1 MINNYTLFNSNH
13 TANTNTRPSSDFSN
27 QVVGEKQS
35 SNSIDKNNATVV
47 APQKNLHLSSR
58 AEKLNALSNEFF
70 KGGALTVIDVNALVE
85 RTYELGFIS
94 KNDYLKLSENSVS
107 NETDNKIEKTS
118 STTLIDYINEFKE
131 RLDKL
136 DDKELEQATPEEKE
150 SLVAMIKSLNSAQR
164 ILSDVEEAKR
174 LPNFKS
180 DLKETI
186 LIFKDI
192 ISSQA
197 FNTMALDDK
206 VNLTNITKTLEIV
219 DQLSPQRLNNKKVDQ
234 YIEISLK

>member
-1 MINNYTLFNSNH
+1 MINNYSLFNANH
-13 TANTNTRPSSDFSN
+13 TANTNTRTSNDFSN
-27 QVVGEKQS
+27 QVVGEKHS
-35 SNSIDKNNATVV
+35 SNTIDRNDTTAVV
-47 APQKNLHLSSR
+47 PQINLHLSSR

-70 KGGALTVIDVNALVE
+70 KGSSLTAVDVNSLVE

-94 KNDYLKLSENSVS
+94 KNEYLKLSENTVS
-107 NETDNKIEKTS
+107 EEVDNRIEKTS
-118 STTLIDYINEFKE
+118 TATLIDYINEFKE

-136 DDKELEQATPEEKE
+136 DNEVLEQASLEERD
-150 SLVAMIKSLNSAQR
+150 SLAAMKKSLDSAQS
-164 ILSDVEEAKR
+164 ILSDVEEAKL

-180 DLKETI
+180 DLEDTI

-197 FNTMALDDK
+197 FNAMALDDK

-219 DQLSPQRLNNKKVDQ
+219 NQLSPQRLNNKKVNQ
-234 YIEISLK
+234 YIDISLK

>member
-1 MINNYTLFNSNH
+1 MINNNTWLNPTHTTSTNARTNSDYSSQVTNDKQSLNSFENSNT
-13 TANTNTRPSSDFSN
+13 TA
-27 QVVGEKQS
+27 VV
-35 SNSIDKNNATVV
+35 
-47 APQKNLHLSSR
+47 PQENLHLSSR

-70 KGGALTVIDVNALVE
+70 KSGALTAIDVNALVE

-94 KNDYLKLSENSVS
+94 KNEYLKLSENSVS
-107 NETDNKIEKTS
+107 EETGNKMEKTS
-118 STTLIDYINEFKE
+118 TTTLIDYIYEFKE

-150 SLVAMIKSLNSAQR
+150 SLAAMIKSLNSAQR

-186 LIFKDI
+186 LIFKY
-192 ISSQA
+192 
-197 FNTMALDDK
+197 LC
-206 VNLTNITKTLEIV
+206 
-219 DQLSPQRLNNKKVDQ
+219 
-234 YIEISLK
+234 